1 MKHCSSVVHL
11 AASTNV
17 TLSNKRPEKCIED
30 NVLGTFNLL
39 KAASENHIEHFISAS
54 TGGALM
60 GDVDGGVNESMAPNP
75 QSIYGAS
82 KLAAEGLCSAFAGSF
97 NLPTLSLRFSN
108 IYGEY
113 SFHKTSA
120 IAMLCK
126 SIFEKKEFELYGDG
140 KQVRDY
146 LYVKDLAKI
155 IVSCLEQRLTGTI
168 QLGSGKPTQLSEVI
182 SLIDEINSYTPLRIQ
197 KHPKRLG
204 EVERTWC
211 DIGLAKQNIKYYKLT
226 DLKLGLQQTFNW
238 FSAQYNPRTFD

>member
-1 MKHCSSVVHL
+1 MKSILVTGGAGFIGNNLVRELLKQNYKSIIVVDDNTWGTAAELASLGVDVEICDIANLKIISKLMKHCSSVVHL

-97 NLPTLSLRFSN
+97 NLPTSLRFSN

-146 LYVKDLAKI
+146 LI
-155 IVSCLEQRLTGTI
+155 CQGFSQN
-168 QLGSGKPTQLSEVI
+168 
-182 SLIDEINSYTPLRIQ
+182 NS
-197 KHPKRLG
+197 
-204 EVERTWC
+204 
-211 DIGLAKQNIKYYKLT
+211 
-226 DLKLGLQQTFNW
+226 FM
-238 FSAQYNPRTFD
+238 S